1 VTELLV
7 LTDAQV
13 GELVDYGEAIEVVED
28 AFRDFGQ
35 GRATMPSKV
44 YLSLPR
50 YHGDIR
56 AMPAAAGDLYAGV
69 KLVNSHEQNPSKGLP
84 AVVGTYL
91 LFSQET
97 GMPLCLMAATLL
109 TAIRTG
115 AASGVAS
122 RYMARQD
129 ARSLGLIG
137 AGVQAA
143 HQLRSVSRVRMIER
157 VVVWAPEVDRARTE
171 VLAAGLE
178 IEFPQLQIR
187 IAGSAGEAA
196 ASDIICTT
204 TPSRAP
210 LFHAGAVRAGAHI
223 NAVGADGP
231 GKQELDPEILKS
243 ARVVV
248 DELDQAIHG
257 GEINVALA
265 SKAISMD
272 QIAGTLSEVVSGAIP
287 GRTSQTETT
296 VFDSTGLAIQD
307 IALAIL
313 VYERA
318 MERGLGS
325 TVSL

>member
-13 GELVDYGEAIEVVED
+13 GELVDYGEAIEVVENS
-28 AFRDFGQ
+28 FRDFGQ

-44 YLSLPR
+44 YVSFPK
-50 YHGDIR
+50 YQGDIR
-56 AMPAAAGDLYAGV
+56 AMPAATGDVYAGV
-69 KLVNSHEQNPSKGLP
+69 KLVNSHEQNPSRGLP

-115 AASGVAS
+115 AASGVAT
-122 RYMARQD
+122 RYMARED
-129 ARSLGLIG
+129 ARSVGLIG

-143 HQLRSVSRVRMIER
+143 HQLRSVSRVRRIEQ
-157 VVVWAPEVDRARTE
+157 VTVWAPEGDRARTE
-171 VLAAGLE
+171 ALAADLE
-178 IEFPQLQIR
+178 SEFQLQVR
-187 IAGSAGEAA
+187 IAGSASEAA

-210 LFHAGAVRAGAHI
+210 LFPAEAVPSGAHI

-231 GKQELDPEILKS
+231 GKQELDPELLKS

-248 DELDQAIHG
+248 DELDQAVHG
-257 GEINVALA
+257 GEVNVPLGTN
-265 SKAISMD
+265 AITAD

-287 GRTSQTETT
+287 GRTSPTETT

-307 IALAIL
+307 IAVAIL

-318 MERGLGS
+318 LERGLGS
-325 TVSL
+325 TINL